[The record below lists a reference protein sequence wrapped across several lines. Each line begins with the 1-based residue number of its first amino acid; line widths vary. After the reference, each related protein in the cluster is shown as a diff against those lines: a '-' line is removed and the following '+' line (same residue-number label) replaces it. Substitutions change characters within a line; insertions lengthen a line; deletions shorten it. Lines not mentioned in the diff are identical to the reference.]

1 MEWTQQLVAQQK
13 QRTER
18 IRKETENIKAILDA
32 ERGRQVEAIVTE
44 QHIEQEEGRVNITRL
59 RNEVMIY

>member
-18 IRKETENIKAILDA
+18 IRKETENMKAVLDA
-32 ERGRQVEAIVTE
+32 ERDRQVQAIQTSK
-44 QHIEQEEGRVNITRL
+44 HIGMYSASKLNNQFQNSNL
-59 RNEVMIY
+59 

>member
-18 IRKETENIKAILDA
+18 IRKETENMKAVLDA
-32 ERGRQVEAIVTE
+32 ERDRQVQAIQTSK
-44 QHIEQEEGRVNITRL
+44 HIGMYVI
-59 RNEVMIY
+59 